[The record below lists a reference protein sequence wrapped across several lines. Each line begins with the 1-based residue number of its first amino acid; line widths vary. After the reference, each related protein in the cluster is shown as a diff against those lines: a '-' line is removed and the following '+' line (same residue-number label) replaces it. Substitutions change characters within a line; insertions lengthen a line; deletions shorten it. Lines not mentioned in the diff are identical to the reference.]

1 MIKRYT
7 VVGLIMRLTGHV
19 TLNGVRIGLDWTITG
34 TTVNAGPGLPA
45 DDVKVHVSLPDY
57 TNSSGDILLA
67 EANLSETETGGLWD
81 LTVTDLRLKLK
92 EAGLPIYG
100 NKGDLIERLEG
111 SMTEEPAAEEP
122 AAAPAEEP
130 AADQAT
136 EEPVVEEVVSEVSED
151 AEGQQ

>member
-67 EANLSETETGGLWD
+67 EANLSETQTGGLWD

-122 AAAPAEEP
+122 AA
-130 AADQAT
+130 DQTT